1 MTIDMI
7 QVKEQGKFKY
17 TKTHVDAIDGV
28 EGSLVKATGN
38 ETIKG
43 VKNFQEGLLY
53 KGLTV
58 QAGMI
63 ERAITLADRSDTTNV
78 TDVNGKLIRI
88 GNIVFLTFNFKC
100 DTWPSGTETRWI
112 INIPKGYKRDQGY
125 PAQTALSLVRNAN
138 QPADARA
145 FIDQNSVIQV
155 KSGNGSSYVSGMWVT
170 QDAWPV

>member
-1 MTIDMI
+1 MTIDII
-7 QVKEQGKFKY
+7 QLKEQGKFKY

-100 DTWPSGTETRWI
+100 DTW
-112 INIPKGYKRDQGY
+112 
-125 PAQTALSLVRNAN
+125 
-138 QPADARA
+138 
-145 FIDQNSVIQV
+145 
-155 KSGNGSSYVSGMWVT
+155 
-170 QDAWPV
+170 

>member
-1 MTIDMI
+1 
-7 QVKEQGKFKY
+7 
-17 TKTHVDAIDGV
+17 
-28 EGSLVKATGN
+28 
-38 ETIKG
+38 
-43 VKNFQEGLLY
+43 
-53 KGLTV
+53 
-58 QAGMI
+58 MI